1 MGCGSFLL
9 FSGYAGSVQFY
20 QPPIDISK
28 HKYTNM
34 GRRRSIKSSKRLICV
49 YTSVGAGVTRSPGM
63 QSARVFEL
71 APLGRKR
78 LMKSGRECG
87 LKNKHD
93 GKIMARG
100 ISSGID
106 AIVGGKLLVLTFSVV
121 AIGSPLA
128 YVEKRGVPIS
138 TFSSLSPLR
147 PCVRSDERERRG

>member
-1 MGCGSFLL
+1 
-9 FSGYAGSVQFY
+9 
-20 QPPIDISK
+20 
-28 HKYTNM
+28 
-34 GRRRSIKSSKRLICV
+34 
-49 YTSVGAGVTRSPGM
+49 M

-128 YVEKRGVPIS
+128 YMEKRGAPIP
-138 TFSSLSPLR
+138 TLRLSRL
-147 PCVRSDERERRG
+147 CDLALDQMNEKDEGDARGAKEWKPQNPSESWKLMCRELFWVWKICADRFD